1 MTASNKLGETSDTIS
16 DNIEVIDLGKGK
28 ELHRF
33 KNPELEKRYFVEWET
48 NELTSLCPET
58 NHPDF
63 CELTFRYIPRYWCP
77 ELKSIK
83 FYIESFR
90 NEGHFYE
97 QLITSIYRD
106 FDYLL
111 YPVKDKANGELQVIG
126 SFNIR
131 GGIPQTVTVGTINYD
146 LL

>member
-1 MTASNKLGETSDTIS
+1 MTSAKLGETSDVLS
-16 DNIEVIDLGKGK
+16 EDLEVVSLPNGKK
-28 ELHRF
+28 LHRF
-33 KNPELEKRYFVEWET
+33 QNPELEKRYFVEWET
-48 NELTSLCPET
+48 DELTSLCPVT
-58 NHPDF
+58 GHPDF
-63 CELTFRYIPRYWCP
+63 CELRFRYIPRDWCA

-97 QLITSIYRD
+97 KLITSIYRD

-111 YPVKDKANGELQVIG
+111 YPVKDKAKEELQVIG